1 MVNLS
6 YHSGRNILRGFL
18 DYAESR
24 PDWQV
29 SIRTPTGED
38 FAAFAADVRDGK
50 VDGLVTSEMEDASF
64 ARIVEQA
71 SFPVVVIGT
80 REDCI
85 PARTRNVVFV
95 TTDETL
101 IAQTAAKHLLSV
113 GSFASFGFVHAQ
125 LRHCH
130 YLSTLRQAGF
140 AAAIAAARRPCHS
153 FPEGGL
159 DDFLSF
165 DEQALGAWL
174 SGLPRPVGV
183 CAAGDRGG
191 TAVIRAC
198 RQAGL
203 RVPEDVSVIGINDD
217 ALCCRS
223 VRPSLSSVFTDN
235 RGEGRCAAAELGR
248 LICAR
253 RPHLGRPLVVR
264 RPDCS
269 VTVRDSTRIL
279 PSGLVLVERARRLRP
294 RRRRAPAR
302 LPAPPRPPLPGVLE
316 AVAPRGDPRRPDRG
330 RQARAPRGQAV
341 DRVRLARLRLREPE
355 PPEGPLP
362 GARRHDDVPLA
373 TVAGRALTPVP
384 QAPDAR
390 ARPGDRS
397 NSTFTTALRRAEG
410 SSMYCVK
417 GESEKTLLG
426 RGL

>member
-279 PSGLVLVERARRLRP
+279 PSGLVLVERARRFIAERAARGVSARDVVAHLRVS
-294 RRRRAPAR
+294 RRLLDLRFREFSRRSLHEEILAVR
-302 LPAPPRPPLPGVLE
+302 IE
-316 AVAPRGDPRRPDRG
+316 AVK
-330 RQARAPRGQAV
+330 
-341 DRVRLARLRLREPE
+341 
-355 PPEGPLP
+355 
-362 GARRHDDVPLA
+362 
-373 TVAGRALTPVP
+373 RALLADRRSIESVSRACGFASPNHLK
-384 QAPDAR
+384 ALFR
-390 ARPGDRS
+390 ARVGMTMSRWRQS
-397 NSTFTTALRRAEG
+397 QG
-410 SSMYCVK
+410 
-417 GESEKTLLG
+417 G
-426 RGL
+426 R